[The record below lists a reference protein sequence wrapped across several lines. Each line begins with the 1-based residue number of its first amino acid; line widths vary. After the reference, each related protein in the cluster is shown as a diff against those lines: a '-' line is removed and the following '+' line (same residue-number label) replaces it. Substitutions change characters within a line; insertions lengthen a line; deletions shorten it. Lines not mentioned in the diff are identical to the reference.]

1 MKEKNNKG
9 KQGLKERD
17 DNDKKNRRKW
27 ISKKGL
33 ISEGPINMPVEKAFH
48 FLFIFF
54 LCFVLTAAPMPSA
67 EAGPQEK
74 VLVLEISEAITPAS
88 DDIIADAIEK
98 AENGN
103 FEAVVI
109 SLNTPGGGLDETQEI
124 IRIIENTSIPVIGYV
139 PESGK
144 AWSAGTLILMGT
156 DIAAMAPFTVI
167 GSAQPVKM
175 SAEGTKPVED
185 EKIINALVKFSV
197 ATASKHGRNETFAE
211 EVITKNKN
219 LDAQEAL
226 DSGVIEY
233 VAPSVPNLLV
243 QTDGQQ
249 IKGKTLQTES
259 AGIENYEPPF
269 SLSLLGLISNP
280 IISSLLLTIGLYG
293 VIFGISSPGV
303 GAEVLGIILIV
314 LGLIGTGFDINIAAV
329 FLILVGIGLLILE
342 IKSPGFGILGLAG
355 LISLIIG
362 SLFLIPMG
370 NENIYTPEFRR
381 LLALTIVAPTIVFGL
396 FLVFAVYKVTE
407 IRKKKPVIGEFIGET
422 AQSIDPLGPEKPGYV
437 RFKGEY
443 WKARSEEEIEPKTE
457 VEITGKVREVL
468 IVKRKV

>member
-1 MKEKNNKG
+1 
-9 KQGLKERD
+9 
-17 DNDKKNRRKW
+17 
-27 ISKKGL
+27 
-33 ISEGPINMPVEKAFH
+33 MPVARVSH
-48 FLFIFF
+48 FLLIFL
-54 LCFVLTAAPMPSA
+54 LCFVFTTALTPSA

-74 VLVLEISEAITPAS
+74 VLMLEISEAVTPAS
-88 DDIIADAIEK
+88 DDIVAGAIEK
-98 AENGN
+98 AENEN
-103 FEAVVI
+103 FEALII
-109 SLNTPGGGLDETQEI
+109 SLNTPGGGLDETQVI
-124 IRIIENTSIPVIGYV
+124 IRAIENTSLPVIGYV

-167 GSAQPVKM
+167 GSAQPVQM

-226 DSGVIEY
+226 DANVIEY
-233 VAPSVPNLLV
+233 VAISIPDLLA

-249 IKGKTLQTES
+249 VKGKNLQTEN
-259 AGIENYEPPF
+259 AEVEIYEPPLP
-269 SLSLLGLISNP
+269 LSFLGLISNP

-293 VIFGISSPGV
+293 IIFGISSPGA
-303 GAEVLGIILIV
+303 GAEVLGIISIV
-314 LGLIGTGFDINIAAV
+314 LGLIGTGFNINIAAV
-329 FLILVGIGLLILE
+329 FLILVGVGLLILE
-342 IKSPGFGILGLAG
+342 INSPGFGVLGLAG

-362 SLFLIPMG
+362 SLLLVPMG
-370 NENIYTPEFRR
+370 GENIYTPEFRR
-381 LLALTIVAPTIVFGL
+381 LLAFTIVAPTIVFGL

-422 AQSIDPLGPEKPGYV
+422 AQTIDPLAPGKTGYI
-437 RFKGEY
+437 RYKGEY
-443 WKARSEEEIEPKTE
+443 WKASSKEEIETETE
-457 VEITGKVREVL
+457 VEIIGKAREVL
-468 IVKRKV
+468 LVKRKV